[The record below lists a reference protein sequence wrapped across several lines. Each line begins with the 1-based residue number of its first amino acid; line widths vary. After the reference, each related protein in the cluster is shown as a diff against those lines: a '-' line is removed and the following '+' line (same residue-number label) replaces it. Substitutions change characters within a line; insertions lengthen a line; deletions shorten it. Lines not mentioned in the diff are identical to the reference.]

1 MDVFEQLASNLRLR
15 LGIAAIFVIA
25 VFYGLLEWR
34 DQLASSTTDYR
45 GVVNQV
51 ARLSQPQDPALW
63 RQRAAEATEVLRD
76 ARQGLWRNA
85 SPGLAQAQV
94 QDWLGQLLRQI
105 DAKGVNLR
113 VAEPD
118 TTTNATNAANAA
130 IPSRAADPGAVL
142 PPDLRR
148 LQPVR
153 ARIELNSDPAVVLA
167 LLAALNDAE
176 HRVGVDT
183 LNIKPGKSEL
193 ALTFWFEIDPQF
205 TATPGARP

>member
-1 MDVFEQLASNLRLR
+1 MDLFEQLASSLRLR
-15 LGIAAIFVIA
+15 LGIAAIFIIA

-34 DQLASSTTDYR
+34 DHLATTTADYR
-45 GVVNQV
+45 GVVNQL

-63 RQRAAEATEVLRD
+63 RRRADEAAEVLRD

-94 QDWLGQLLRQI
+94 QDWLGQLLRQT

-118 TTTNATNAANAA
+118 TANTAAT
-130 IPSRAADPGAVL
+130 PSRAADPGAVL
-142 PPDLRR
+142 PPDLRK

-153 ARIELNSDPAVVLA
+153 ARIELNSDPAVMLA
-167 LLAALNDAE
+167 LLAAFNDAE
-176 HRVGVDT
+176 HRVSVDT

-193 ALTFWFEIDPQF
+193 ALTFWFEIDPQA
-205 TATPGARP
+205 TATPGVRP

>member
-1 MDVFEQLASNLRLR
+1 MDLFEQLASSLRLR
-15 LGIAAIFVIA
+15 LGIAAIFIIA

-34 DQLASSTTDYR
+34 DHLATTTADYR
-45 GVVNQV
+45 GVVNQL

-63 RQRAAEATEVLRD
+63 RRRADEAAEVLRD

-94 QDWLGQLLRQI
+94 QDWLGQLLRQT

-118 TTTNATNAANAA
+118 TANIAAT
-130 IPSRAADPGAVL
+130 PSRAADPGAVL
-142 PPDLRR
+142 PPDLRK

-153 ARIELNSDPAVVLA
+153 ARIELNSDPAVMLA
-167 LLAALNDAE
+167 LLAAFNDAE
-176 HRVGVDT
+176 HRVSVDT

-193 ALTFWFEIDPQF
+193 ALTFWFEIDPQA
-205 TATPGARP
+205 TATPGVRP